1 MSAPAEGAPRV
12 PRAATL
18 DHLRGS
24 ITPLPTPFTADG
36 AAVDAAALRALV
48 EFQIAG
54 GSHGVGCTGTTG
66 EPTSLTLA
74 ERQAVIRAVVEAA
87 AGRVP
92 VLAGTGS
99 NNTAESIALTRYAA
113 DVGADAV
120 LVVAPYHVRPTQD
133 GLFEHFRAVA
143 SAVELPVMLYNI
155 PGRAGVNVLS
165 ETQRRV
171 RAACP
176 NVFGVKEANADFA
189 QVSHDLAVCGRD
201 WRVFSGIEALC
212 FPMLALGGAGHVS
225 ATGNVAPRELAALYD
240 LAAAGRWDEARDLHF
255 RLLALNEVLFIE
267 TNPGPVKFLL
277 GAMGLCQPTLRL
289 PLAPPAPAS
298 AARIRAV
305 AREYGL
311 VP

>member
-1 MSAPAEGAPRV
+1 MTAPER
-12 PRAATL
+12 
-18 DHLRGS
+18 LRGS

-36 AAVDAAALRALV
+36 AAVDETALRRLV

-54 GSHGVGCTGTTG
+54 GSHGVSCTGTTG
-66 EPTSLTLA
+66 EPTSLAVA
-74 ERQAVIRAVVEAA
+74 ERERVIRVVVETV

-120 LVVAPYHVRPTQD
+120 LVVAPYHVRPTQE
-133 GLFEHFRAVA
+133 GLFGHFRAVA
-143 SAVELPVMLYNI
+143 NAVDLPVMLYNI
-155 PGRAGVNVLS
+155 PGRAGVNVAP

-171 RAACP
+171 RDACP
-176 NVFGVKEANADFA
+176 NVFGVKEANVDFA
-189 QVSHDLAVCGRD
+189 QVSHDLEVCGRD
-201 WRVFSGIEALC
+201 WRVFSGIETLC

-225 ATGNVAPRELAALYD
+225 ATGNVAPRDVAELYD

-277 GAMGLCQPTLRL
+277 SEMGLCGPTVRS
-289 PLAPPAPAS
+289 PLAPPAPS
-298 AARIRAV
+298 SEARL
-305 AREYGL
+305 REVGRRYGL
-311 VP
+311 LS

>member
-1 MSAPAEGAPRV
+1 VSA
-12 PRAATL
+12 L

-24 ITPLPTPFTADG
+24 ITPLPTPFIADG
-36 AAVDAAALRALV
+36 AAVDEAALRRLV

-66 EPTSLTLA
+66 EPTSLTLD
-74 ERQAVIRAVVEAA
+74 ERQRVIRIVVEAA

-99 NNTAESIALTRYAA
+99 NNTAESVALSRYAA
-113 DVGADAV
+113 DAGADAV
-120 LVVAPYHVRPTQD
+120 LVVAPYHVRPSQD

-143 SAVELPVMLYNI
+143 SAVDVPVMLYNI
-155 PGRAGVNVLS
+155 PGRAGVNVAP

-171 RAACP
+171 RHACP

-189 QVSHDLAVCGRD
+189 QVSQDLAVCGRD
-201 WRVFSGIEALC
+201 WRVFSGIETLC

-225 ATGNVAPRELAALYD
+225 ATGNVAPREVAALYD
-240 LAAAGRWDEARDLHF
+240 LAVAGRWDEARDLHF
-255 RLLALNEVLFIE
+255 RLLALNDVLFIE
-267 TNPGPVKFLL
+267 TNPGPVKLLL
-277 GAMGLCQPTLRL
+277 GEMGLCQPTVRL
-289 PLAPPAPAS
+289 PLAAPTPAS
-298 AARIRAV
+298 ASRIRAV

-311 VP
+311 LP